1 VEHLIDAPKRPEL
14 PVHLRTL
21 VRKQFVRPDRLDDEE
36 AYRFGH
42 QLIRDTAYG
51 SLLKRER
58 VELHQRFVEWADEVN
73 RQRGRGTEFEEILGY
88 HLEQAYR
95 YRGELGPLDDEAV
108 ALGARASTRLASAGR
123 RALGRGDFP
132 AAANLLDRAAHV
144 LDGREPERARLL
156 VAAGEAYVEIGEF
169 STADEMLD
177 QAGAVASGIGEREI
191 TTTAGLVRL
200 QLHLRSEA
208 STSIDDVMRKTDT
221 AVQELERSDDPL
233 GLSRAW
239 RLLELANG
247 VSGRYQAAGEANAKA
262 IEYARRA
269 GDHVLEKRLYSSASQ
284 VALSGPMP
292 ALEGIARCEELIR
305 MSEGDR
311 RAQAVTLAA
320 LAHLRA
326 MVGDFDRARAD
337 YRRGREIL
345 DELGLRFDASLISL
359 DSGPVEMLAGDPV
372 AAEAELRKDY
382 DALDAMGERNY
393 ISTTAVLLGEAL
405 YRQGRFADAAPYIA
419 FCAEIAA
426 PSDAFSQSRWR
437 GLRGVLLAH
446 DGAIDEGIGL
456 AAAGTVES
464 HASDDIEC
472 QGNALMFLAEAQA
485 LAGRHDE
492 VARSAAEACALF
504 EAKGNN
510 VSAKRARDFAAA
522 GMTPSG
528 PGVSA

>member
-1 VEHLIDAPKRPEL
+1 
-14 PVHLRTL
+14 
-21 VRKQFVRPDRLDDEE
+21 
-36 AYRFGH
+36 
-42 QLIRDTAYG
+42 
-51 SLLKRER
+51 
-58 VELHQRFVEWADEVN
+58 
-73 RQRGRGTEFEEILGY
+73 
-88 HLEQAYR
+88 
-95 YRGELGPLDDEAV
+95 
-108 ALGARASTRLASAGR
+108 
-123 RALGRGDFP
+123 
-132 AAANLLDRAAHV
+132 
-144 LDGREPERARLL
+144 
-156 VAAGEAYVEIGEF
+156 
-169 STADEMLD
+169 
-177 QAGAVASGIGEREI
+177 
-191 TTTAGLVRL
+191 
-200 QLHLRSEA
+200 
-208 STSIDDVMRKTDT
+208 
-221 AVQELERSDDPL
+221 
-233 GLSRAW
+233 
-239 RLLELANG
+239 
-247 VSGRYQAAGEANAKA
+247 
-262 IEYARRA
+262 
-269 GDHVLEKRLYSSASQ
+269 
-284 VALSGPMP
+284 
-292 ALEGIARCEELIR
+292 
-305 MSEGDR
+305 
-311 RAQAVTLAA
+311 
-320 LAHLRA
+320 